1 MRKFNSIE
9 IHIDAENVSSK
20 KIGAVFSRISKYGN
34 IRVKHCYADF
44 SNPIVKPWLSACNEY
59 SITPCQANTIVTGK
73 NTSDLELVRCCT
85 KSMYQGKCDL
95 MVIISSDSDF
105 TSTVRELRET
115 GIYTIGV
122 GERKTPRAL
131 QNSYNEFWFF
141 DEFISVQNSKKVLHI
156 VKSGKSY
163 FEPMYERKTPQPK
176 INKRTTL
183 DDIVAREIQKLQ
195 QESHS
200 NWILVSKLGTKLKR
214 CGIEFDIGL
223 NDFVRNHERF
233 ILTKDYVTDAWLV
246 TLNRKYQKSF
256 NQ

>member
-131 QNSYNEFWFF
+131 QNSYDEFWFF
-141 DEFISVQNSKKVLHI
+141 DEFTSIQNPERVLHI
-156 VKSGKSY
+156 VKNGNSY
-163 FEPMYERKTPQPK
+163 FGPRYERKIPQFK

-183 DDIVAREIQKLQ
+183 DDIVAREIQIMQ
-195 QESHS
+195 IESHRK
-200 NWILVSKLGTKLKR
+200 WIFVSKLGVELKKL
-214 CGIEFDIGL
+214 GIKFDVGIY
-223 NDFVRNHERF
+223 DFLRSHERF
-233 ILTKDYVTDAWLV
+233 VLTKDYVTDSWLV
-246 TLNRKYQKSF
+246 ILNPRL
-256 NQ
+256 